1 MNVFMRNKHIQ
12 IFFSVQENISN
23 YLIAMVTWQ
32 LCLSNGKL
40 KISISQKKVAL
51 SENNVKVY
59 FFIFIFMTN
68 NRNKY
73 KIFKYIWYKI
83 DLPILLGNVLLT
95 LYRLGRGGAV
105 PWAPTL
111 RRFTEITQKLL
122 VWSCSKLNQGF
133 YTKCLSLKAFCLNTL
148 F

>member
-95 LYRLGRGGAV
+95 LYRLGRGGGGSLG
-105 PWAPTL
+105 PHPPTFYGDNSKIIGL
-111 RRFTEITQKLL
+111 KL
-122 VWSCSKLNQGF
+122 F
-133 YTKCLSLKAFCLNTL
+133 KA
-148 F
+148 

>member
-12 IFFSVQENISN
+12 IFFLVQENISN

-105 PWAPTL
+105 PWDPTL
-111 RRFTEITQKLL
+111 RRFSEITQKLL
-122 VWSCSKLNQGF
+122 VWSCAKLNQGF
-133 YTKCLSLKAFCLNTL
+133 YTKCLSLQAFCLNTL